1 MFVKICCRSCLRK
14 GTGIEVAIFHLSLS
28 VKNRNNGKVSLIAMA
43 AYRSGEKLYSE
54 LYNKYSLYNHR
65 VIAPDAFILKPEH
78 VPAEFANRQILW
90 NKMELAEKF
99 PNAQI
104 CRELNVA
111 LPVELDHQIQ
121 KRLVEEFVQDNFV
134 SQGMIADC
142 AIHRDEEHNP
152 HAHIMLTMRE
162 VDSEGNIRNKRKR
175 VPVLD
180 ENNEQVTNEKGQRV
194 TISVKTN
201 NWDRKTLVSEIRS
214 DWANKVNQ
222 ILREHKIDQQITE
235 KSHKELGKRELPSVH
250 EGYYTKVLAE
260 KGITSELKKKNL
272 AIQNFNEIIQELDK
286 LEAQQQILKDDP
298 NFRLKFEK
306 TFSPLEKKEL
316 KNLSSELRLFIDDKN
331 VNKRLEELKRWENSL
346 VFNNKVELQKQRL
359 LLNKISDEREKLQQA
374 EQILNKQA
382 QRFFK
387 KAYPTLNL
395 EKFSKQDI
403 RTIVNETIAKK
414 DLLGKEE
421 MVKVLYERQVV
432 DLANEK
438 KIFKEKPF
446 QTERYLQMKIDQVA
460 DSIKLTSNPE
470 QKEVLQTKLEKLEQ
484 LKVGLKDY
492 VHAEVAQRFDQNVEI
507 DSVIEGEL
515 LLAKADYYQ
524 TTDFVGVEDQPRFSI
539 EELNRMLEQSKGYLT
554 NIETPKIANDCQGI
568 YFIQDSLHYKEQL
581 TPLAKMNLAKVV
593 ERNQYLPESDKQTI
607 TQQLQEKQE
616 RSQEQ
621 TQDIE
626 QPRNTVLMFKL
637 AKLTSKLLQGPHTR
651 QKKRNLEKLVKQ
663 TRGRDPERE
672 GYPKF
677 PLG

>member
-1 MFVKICCRSCLRK
+1 
-14 GTGIEVAIFHLSLS
+14 
-28 VKNRNNGKVSLIAMA
+28 
-43 AYRSGEKLYSE
+43 
-54 LYNKYSLYNHR
+54 
-65 VIAPDAFILKPEH
+65 
-78 VPAEFANRQILW
+78 
-90 NKMELAEKF
+90 
-99 PNAQI
+99 
-104 CRELNVA
+104 
-111 LPVELDHQIQ
+111 
-121 KRLVEEFVQDNFV
+121 
-134 SQGMIADC
+134 
-142 AIHRDEEHNP
+142 
-152 HAHIMLTMRE
+152 
-162 VDSEGNIRNKRKR
+162 
-175 VPVLD
+175 
-180 ENNEQVTNEKGQRV
+180 
-194 TISVKTN
+194 
-201 NWDRKTLVSEIRS
+201 
-214 DWANKVNQ
+214 
-222 ILREHKIDQQITE
+222 
-235 KSHKELGKRELPSVH
+235 
-250 EGYYTKVLAE
+250 
-260 KGITSELKKKNL
+260 
-272 AIQNFNEIIQELDK
+272 
-286 LEAQQQILKDDP
+286 
-298 NFRLKFEK
+298 
-306 TFSPLEKKEL
+306 
-316 KNLSSELRLFIDDKN
+316 
-331 VNKRLEELKRWENSL
+331 
-346 VFNNKVELQKQRL
+346 
-359 LLNKISDEREKLQQA
+359 
-374 EQILNKQA
+374 
-382 QRFFK
+382 
-387 KAYPTLNL
+387 
-395 EKFSKQDI
+395 
-403 RTIVNETIAKK
+403 
-414 DLLGKEE
+414 

-460 DSIKLTSNPE
+460 DSIKQTSNPE

-593 ERNQYLPESDKQTI
+593 ERNQYLPESDKQSI

-616 RSQEQ
+616 LSQEQ